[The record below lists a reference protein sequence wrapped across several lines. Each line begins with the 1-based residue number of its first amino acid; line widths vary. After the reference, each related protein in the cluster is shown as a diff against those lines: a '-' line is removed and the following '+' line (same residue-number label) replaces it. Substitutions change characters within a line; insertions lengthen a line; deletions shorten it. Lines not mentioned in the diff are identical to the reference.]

1 MFKTLKKK
9 IYNIYKPTL
18 KKKRGLYCS
27 PKNSNNRYTCF
38 SYDSLV
44 KIAKSWNKSNK
55 KNRINLKENNTT
67 RKLWQTINNK
77 LKKKYSGEWCW
88 IQEEFVKSL
97 GDREINSTFRPHT
110 PREWYD
116 NKNEWLSTLDIE
128 NVMKQYEK
136 VYKNFKFI
144 GPVPI
149 DFDYEY
155 SLGNCIIDELCKI
168 DIIELQKK
176 KINKIGI
183 VFNLDKHDEDGS
195 HWVSMF
201 VNLNKNRVY
210 YFDSYGEN
218 PPKEVDVLA
227 NRLVEQGLNNNQRI
241 KYIKNDTRFQFK
253 NSECGV
259 YCMYFI
265 TQLLKGKTFKSF
277 KKNIIKDD
285 EMMSNRGYF
294 YSPNCS
300 K

>member
-27 PKNSNNRYTCF
+27 PKNSSNRYTCF
-38 SYDSLV
+38 SYYSLI
-44 KIAKSWNKSNK
+44 KIAKSWNKSNRN
-55 KNRINLKENNTT
+55 NRINLKENNTT
-67 RKLWQTINNK
+67 RKLWQAINNK
-77 LKKKYSGEWCW
+77 LKNKYSGEWCW

-155 SLGNCIIDELCKI
+155 SLGNCIVDELCKI

-176 KINKIGI
+176 K
-183 VFNLDKHDEDGS
+183 
-195 HWVSMF
+195 
-201 VNLNKNRVY
+201 
-210 YFDSYGEN
+210 
-218 PPKEVDVLA
+218 
-227 NRLVEQGLNNNQRI
+227 
-241 KYIKNDTRFQFK
+241 
-253 NSECGV
+253 
-259 YCMYFI
+259 
-265 TQLLKGKTFKSF
+265 
-277 KKNIIKDD
+277 
-285 EMMSNRGYF
+285 
-294 YSPNCS
+294 
-300 K
+300 